1 MLYPCCPTLLPT
13 IVLTALQ
20 TAQMR
25 NLPPDQMDKAVGD
38 AIRKYMPMSPNNSSS
53 GISGM
58 THGQLMDERRKD
70 HVSHFILRL
79 AYSRRYEEEG
89 DFL

>member
-1 MLYPCCPTLLPT
+1 M
-13 IVLTALQ
+13 TALQ

-38 AIRKYMPMSPNNSSS
+38 AIRKYMPMAPNNSAS
-53 GISGM
+53 GNNDM

-79 AYSRRYEEEG
+79 AYSRR
-89 DFL
+89 